1 LPSFFNQKDSKNLMR
16 NLLVAIRHTLTLWL
30 ITALIYPAILLLIGQ
45 LALPYQANG
54 SLITANDSK
63 VVGSVLIGQQFA
75 SEPYFWGRPSSS
87 NYSQDKTAAPTG
99 VSGASNL
106 APSNPDL
113 AKRITEEVQRLK
125 KAGVTPTADLVYAS
139 GSSLD
144 PDITVA
150 GAIAQLPRVAKARNI
165 PESQIQPLIGTHTQG
180 KFLGI
185 FGEPTV
191 NVLQLNLA
199 LDATKS

>member
-1 LPSFFNQKDSKNLMR
+1 MR

-30 ITALIYPAILLLIGQ
+30 ITALIYPALMLLIGQ

-54 SLITANDSK
+54 SLITDSAGK
-63 VVGSVLIGQQFA
+63 IIGSALIGQNFT
-75 SEPYFWGRPSSS
+75 SNTYFWSRPSTI
-87 NYSQDKTAAPTG
+87 NYSQDETASPTG

-113 AKRITEEVQRLK
+113 TKRITQEIQRLK
-125 KAGVTPTADLVYAS
+125 SVGVTPTADLVYTS
-139 GSSLD
+139 GSGLD
-144 PDITVA
+144 PHITVA
-150 GAIAQLPRVAKARNI
+150 GAIAQLPRVAKATNI
-165 PESQIQPLIGTHTQG
+165 PESQIKPLIATHTQG

-185 FGEPTV
+185 FGEPSV

-199 LDATKS
+199 LEALKR